1 MSEAPPVRIEDLT
14 WRYLNA
20 DEPAL
25 SEISLTVEEGEVLG
39 FVGPNEN
46 GKTTLLKS
54 ISGIIPRASD
64 GIKEGTVELFGD
76 SVDDLGEYDLATTV
90 GFVFSDPELQFTM
103 MNVEDEI
110 VFGLENLELDV
121 DEIEERLYWA
131 ANKVGIEDLLDK
143 SPLELSGGQKQR
155 VALASVIAMRPDIF
169 VFDEPTNMLDPRGK
183 AQVFEIIEE
192 LIEEGKTVVI
202 AEHDLEYLSPLADEL
217 LYLKDGEITKRGE
230 PRKFYTELTDEEI
243 DGLFAPE
250 VLRFAR
256 GIDSDLEDPP
266 LTEEE
271 AVEFTEQLNATTPKM
286 EGDE

>member
-1 MSEAPPVRIEDLT
+1 MNSAPPIQIEDLT

-25 SEISLTVEEGEVLG
+25 KDMSLTVEEGQVLG

-54 ISGIIPRASD
+54 IAGIIPQASD
-64 GIKEGTVELFGD
+64 GIKEGSVELYGK
-76 SVDDLGEYDLATTV
+76 SVEEFDGIELASTV

-110 VFGLENLELDV
+110 VFGLENLRLDL

-131 ANKVGIEDLLDK
+131 ARKVGIEDLLDK

-155 VALASVIAMRPDIF
+155 VALASVIAMKPDIF

-183 AQVFEIIEE
+183 AHVFEIIEE
-192 LIEEGKTVVI
+192 LISEGKTVVI

-217 LYLKDGEITKRGE
+217 LYLENGEISKRGK
-230 PRKFYTELTDEEI
+230 PREFYKKLTDEEI
-243 DGLFAPE
+243 HGLFAPE
-250 VLRFAR
+250 VLLYAR
-256 GIDSDLEDPP
+256 GIDPDLDEPP
-266 LTEEE
+266 LTVEEGIEMSERLFADYPTLEEE
-271 AVEFTEQLNATTPKM
+271 R
-286 EGDE
+286 